1 MPVVTSLYAA
11 LLALLLVVLTVAVVR
26 VRRGERIGIGTGGS
40 ERLARAVR
48 VHANFTEYVPM
59 ALLLLLLLEVCG
71 SDRALLHAFGI
82 LLVVA
87 RVLHAIGLSRNAGTS
102 FGRLAG
108 AGLTFLLI
116 AAMALLLLVM
126 TVLRLAWF

>member
-11 LLALLLVVLTVAVVR
+11 LLALLLVVLAVAVVR
-26 VRRGERIGIGTGGS
+26 VRLRDRVGIGHGGND
-40 ERLARAVR
+40 RLALRVRA
-48 VHANFTEYVPM
+48 HANFTEYVPM

-71 SDRALLHAFGI
+71 TDRALLHAFGI

-87 RVLHAIGLSRNAGTS
+87 RLLHAFGLSRSAGRS
-102 FGRLAG
+102 LGRLTG

-116 AAMALLLLVM
+116 AAMALLLLAYA
-126 TVLRLAWF
+126 LQRLL